1 MRGDGMWT
9 AKNNMLRAASA
20 NQRVTY
26 IELFFDLVF
35 VFAITQLS
43 HTLLEDLTAL
53 GAMRALLLLMAV
65 WWVWI
70 FTSWVANWLDPD
82 RAPVRLLLLVL
93 MLAGLVLSASLPH
106 AFDTHAL
113 AFAGAY
119 VFMQVGRSLYMVWA
133 LARHHR
139 GNARNFQ
146 RITAWFAFAG
156 VFWIAGAFALPDIR
170 LFLWIVAL
178 GIEYGGPTLGFSTPG
193 LGRSKA
199 SEWDINP
206 AHLAERCALFIIIA
220 LGESIVMIGATSAR
234 VELSP
239 ATVAAFAASFVSSIA
254 MWWIYF
260 DTGADRASHRFESSD
275 NPGRLAR
282 LAYTYIHLVL
292 VAAIIVCAVG
302 DEKVIAHPSGHA
314 DTKTAAILILGPAL
328 YIVGNILFKRTTT
341 GRWPLS
347 HLVGLALSA
356 ALVPFAATASP
367 VALSV
372 AATAVLVVV
381 GVWETVSLRNLMP
394 TKDKA
399 G

>member
-1 MRGDGMWT
+1 
-9 AKNNMLRAASA
+9 
-20 NQRVTY
+20 
-26 IELFFDLVF
+26 
-35 VFAITQLS
+35 
-43 HTLLEDLTAL
+43 
-53 GAMRALLLLMAV
+53 
-65 WWVWI
+65 
-70 FTSWVANWLDPD
+70 
-82 RAPVRLLLLVL
+82 
-93 MLAGLVLSASLPH
+93 
-106 AFDTHAL
+106 
-113 AFAGAY
+113 
-119 VFMQVGRSLYMVWA
+119 MQVGRSLYMVWA

-139 GNARNFQ
+139 GNTRNFQ
-146 RITAWFAFAG
+146 RITAWMAFAG
-156 VFWIAGAFALPDIR
+156 IFWIAGAFAPPDIR
-170 LFLWIVAL
+170 LFLWIAAL
-178 GIEYGGPTLGFSTPG
+178 AVEYSGSWFGFSTPG

-234 VELSP
+234 VALSP

-260 DTGADRASHRFESSD
+260 DTGVDRASHRFESSD

-292 VAAIIVCAVG
+292 VAAIILCAVG

-314 DTKTAAILILGPAL
+314 DAKTAAILILGPAL
-328 YIVGNILFKRTTT
+328 YIVGNILFKRATT

-347 HLVGLALSA
+347 HLIGLALSA
-356 ALVPFAATASP
+356 ALVPFATTVSP
-367 VALSV
+367 VALSM
-372 AATAVLVVV
+372 ASTAVLVVV

-394 TKDKA
+394 RKDKA